1 VQGGLRAKPSA
12 ASDADVLRLG
22 SSGADVQALQRQ
34 LNALGE
40 SLLASG
46 QFGPRTL
53 EAVRRFQVVR
63 GIKPA
68 DGIVD
73 AGTRKALDELSKQAD
88 AKNLLAAPKAADWF
102 DVSSQKV
109 LPKQEAPAD
118 SVQLVLND
126 GRNLSVE
133 EATGEAREAYNRVK
147 NDPHGPRDA
156 AVMDLNRE
164 LLQRSRKG
172 FYTAEDRQLI
182 ARLLKT
188 VFAALGLADVMAITG
203 GEKRPAV
210 RVEGYV

>member
-1 VQGGLRAKPSA
+1 VQPGLRAKTPQA
-12 ASDADVLRLG
+12 ADADVLRLG

-46 QFGPRTL
+46 QYGPRTL

-73 AGTRKALDELSKQAD
+73 GATRRAIDEVSKQGD
-88 AKNLLAAPKAADWF
+88 AKNLLAAPKADDWF
-102 DVSSQKV
+102 HASSQKV
-109 LPKQEAPAD
+109 IPKEQAPAE

-126 GRNLSVE
+126 GRNLTVE
-133 EATGEAREAYNRVK
+133 EATGEAREAYQRVK
-147 NDPHGPRDA
+147 NDPSGPRDA

-164 LLQRSRKG
+164 LVQRSRKG
-172 FYTAEDRQLI
+172 FYTMEDRQVI
-182 ARLLKT
+182 ARVLKT
-188 VFAALGLADVMAITG
+188 VFSALGMADVMAITG
-203 GEKRPAV
+203 AEKKPAV
-210 RVEGYV
+210 RVENWV